1 MRQNSLYIG
10 HDERMRHI
18 VECRTLRLKQR
29 THVEGMAVQVKHARL
44 ATFIKA
50 GDAQTTLI
58 EERGIARIEAKA
70 TMVLFGNLAFAIN
83 SGNARAGL
91 QDDVVAR
98 LDQRAGER
106 SNQWQRR
113 LRVRFGMICLS
124 KVEDVTRIFD
134 QGMLEAATGAEKG
147 NSALT
152 SKADRE
158 QCPFHTLIR
167 AGRHDP

>member
-18 VECRTLRLKQR
+18 VERGTFRLKKR

-58 EERGIARIEAKA
+58 EERSIARIKAKA
-70 TMVLFGNLAFAIN
+70 TVVLFGNLALAIN

-106 SNQWQRR
+106 GNQWQRR

-124 KVEDVTRIFD
+124 KVENVTRILD
-134 QGMLEAATGAEKG
+134 QGMLEAATPRHTQRDK
-147 NSALT
+147 
-152 SKADRE
+152 SKQAIRE
-158 QCPFHTLIR
+158 TTLFS
-167 AGRHDP
+167 